1 MRNRDKKTNKKNMDR
16 DEEIIGIM
24 AYDTPEEKKK
34 ADEEMKRIN
43 HMIYGDNIPEW
54 LNESDN

>member
-1 MRNRDKKTNKKNMDR
+1 MRNRDKKSNKKNMDR

-34 ADEEMKRIN
+34 PTKK
-43 HMIYGDNIPEW
+43 
-54 LNESDN
+54 